1 MLRTWIS
8 IRLGFNW
15 KIQFWVLDWNLL
27 LFRPWNQLLKAAEY
41 WVEVIFQLPV
51 QLQRNWVVK
60 LVIVKSQIGQI
71 GQTLSGVWTTLLV
84 LPPSFILGTELQLK
98 RHQRPAIW
106 KKSTRWQLAGSKY
119 TLVSSRLILPRPG
132 SRNFLLESTKWQ
144 IASVKYD
151 SPVALFLNT
160 ALGHVGVRLAQ
171 VLAPSDAVARLNNL
185 PGKSLQCGT
194 FGRRL

>member
-1 MLRTWIS
+1 M
-8 IRLGFNW
+8 
-15 KIQFWVLDWNLL
+15 
-27 LFRPWNQLLKAAEY
+27 
-41 WVEVIFQLPV
+41 
-51 QLQRNWVVK
+51 
-60 LVIVKSQIGQI
+60 
-71 GQTLSGVWTTLLV
+71 
-84 LPPSFILGTELQLK
+84 
-98 RHQRPAIW
+98 
-106 KKSTRWQLAGSKY
+106 AGSKY

-132 SRNFLLESTKWQ
+132 RNFILESTKWQ